1 MTMGALAPILF
12 LMPRKIRDALDA
24 QACLDAAKAA
34 GLAPRDWA
42 RQHDLDARS
51 LHVWRIHLARR
62 ASRDSA
68 PPSSG
73 PRLVEL
79 VPTPPSRPPSRFV
92 LHVAG
97 AVVELD
103 DNFRE
108 ESLARLVRVLR
119 AC

>member
-1 MTMGALAPILF
+1 
-12 LMPRKIRDALDA
+12 MPRKIRDAQDA
-24 QACLDAAKAA
+24 LACLDAAKAA

-42 RQHDLDARS
+42 RQNDLDARS
-51 LHVWRIHLARR
+51 LHMWRVHLARR
-62 ASRDSA
+62 ASCDSA
-68 PPSSG
+68 PLPPSG

-79 VPTPPSRPPSRFV
+79 VPTPPSRPQPRYV

-97 AVVELD
+97 CVVELD
-103 DNFRE
+103 DHFHE

>member
-1 MTMGALAPILF
+1 
-12 LMPRKIRDALDA
+12 MPRKIRDAQDA
-24 QACLDAAKAA
+24 HACLDAAKAA

-42 RQHDLDARS
+42 RQNDLDARS
-51 LHVWRIHLARR
+51 LHMWRVHLARR
-62 ASRDSA
+62 ASCDSA
-68 PPSSG
+68 PPPPSG

-79 VPTPPSRPPSRFV
+79 VPTPPSRPHPRYV

-97 AVVELD
+97 CVVELD
-103 DNFRE
+103 DHFHE

>member
-1 MTMGALAPILF
+1 
-12 LMPRKIRDALDA
+12 MPRKIRDAQDA
-24 QACLDAAKAA
+24 HDCLDAAKAA

-42 RQHDLDARS
+42 RQHSVDARS
-51 LHVWRIHLARR
+51 LHMWRVLLARR

-79 VPTPPSRPPSRFV
+79 VPAPPSRPQPRYV

-97 AVVELD
+97 CVVELD
-103 DNFRE
+103 DHFHE
-108 ESLARLVRVLR
+108 DSLARLVRVLR

>member
-1 MTMGALAPILF
+1 
-12 LMPRKIRDALDA
+12 MPRKIRDAQDA
-24 QACLDAAKAA
+24 HACLDAAKAA

-51 LHVWRIHLARR
+51 LNMWRVHLARR

-68 PPSSG
+68 PPPSG

-103 DNFRE
+103 DDFRE
-108 ESLARLVRVLR
+108 ESLARLLRVLR

>member
-1 MTMGALAPILF
+1 
-12 LMPRKIRDALDA
+12 MPRKIRDALDA
-24 QACLDAAKAA
+24 QACLDAASAA
-34 GLAPRDWA
+34 GLSPRDWA

-51 LHVWRIHLARR
+51 LNMWRVHLARR

-68 PPSSG
+68 TPPPSG

-79 VPTPPSRPPSRFV
+79 VPAPPSRPQPRYV

-97 AVVELD
+97 CVVELD
-103 DNFRE
+103 DGFSE
-108 ESLARLVRVLR
+108 SSLARLVRVLR

>member
-1 MTMGALAPILF
+1 
-12 LMPRKIRDALDA
+12 MPRKIRDALDA
-24 QACLDAAKAA
+24 HACLDAAKAA

-51 LHVWRIHLARR
+51 LHMWRVLLARR

-79 VPTPPSRPPSRFV
+79 VPAPLSRPQSRFV
-92 LHVAG
+92 LHIAG
-97 AVVELD
+97 VIVELD
-103 DNFRE
+103 DDFRE